1 MLKAGERQA
10 GTPGTSD
17 SRRQY
22 RIFPAVILAM
32 LLLLPAHLPQAGEK
46 PVPTQTPAQGDG
58 LDAAR
63 SVTTHFSLP
72 IYQNYRVNSCLY
84 LNRQCGK
91 PAADAWC
98 RAKGF
103 AKAID
108 WEIDHDIGATT
119 PTYCMGDEQLCDH
132 ALCDGFLYVTC
143 AAK

>member
-32 LLLLPAHLPQAGEK
+32 LLLLPVHFAEAGEN
-46 PVPTQTPAQGDG
+46 PLPPETLATGDG
-58 LDAAR
+58 PDAAR
-63 SVTTHFSLP
+63 GVITHFSLP
-72 IYQNYRVNSCLY
+72 VYQNYRVDSCLY
-84 LNRQCGK
+84 LDRQCGE
-91 PAADAWC
+91 PAANAWC

-108 WEIDHDIGATT
+108 WAVDHDIGATA
-119 PTYCMGDEQLCDH
+119 PTYLMGDQGLCDH
-132 ALCDGFLYVTC
+132 ALCDGFLYITC
-143 AAK
+143 APK